1 MNGLVFQIFILE
13 KDYFKIM
20 INDHD
25 LKPQLVETDEI
36 VTSGSHVNLRLSKL
50 IDSKLS
56 EPFNKCQ
63 IDLETDTN
71 EILHYIIS
79 KTGYRYD
86 QTYCYQLC
94 HFEHIFMSCNC
105 SLPSSDEI
113 TNFKYC
119 LKKDKFFIQ
128 HCFAD
133 EFKRIDFDFESQCS
147 LRCPLKCVTTSYKLK
162 SQYLESKIEF
172 DEFAE
177 SDLAIKKR
185 IKEWINVTDVSVEDI
200 IKKTFSMSIFF
211 KDFKY
216 TAITQIP
223 KSTVPD
229 LVSNFG
235 GTLGLF
241 LGFSL
246 LSFMEFGEFLCEVV
260 FLVINYVSFPVSR
273 D

>member
-1 MNGLVFQIFILE
+1 MNGLVVQLLLLE

-36 VTSGSHVNLRLSKL
+36 VTRGTHVNLKL
-50 IDSKLS
+50 NKLVDKKLA
-56 EPFNKCQ
+56 EPFNKCH
-63 IDLETDTN
+63 INLSADRREV
-71 EILHYIIS
+71 LHDIITKS
-79 KTGYRYD
+79 GYRYD
-86 QTYCYQLC
+86 QSYCQQLC
-94 HFEHIFMSCNC
+94 HFEHIFKTCNC
-105 SLPSSDEI
+105 SMPGTDEI
-113 TNFKYC
+113 TNFRHC

-128 HCFAD
+128 NCFAN
-133 EFKRIDFDFESQCS
+133 EYKRSDFDFVRECS
-147 LRCPLKCVTTSYKLK
+147 KRCPLKCVTTSYKIK

-177 SDLAIKKR
+177 SDLVIKKR
-185 IKEWINVTDVSVEDI
+185 IKHRINVTDISIDDI
-200 IKKTFSMSIFF
+200 VRKTFSMSIFF
-211 KDFKY
+211 KEFKY

-241 LGFSL
+241 LGLSL
-246 LSFMEFGEFLCEVV
+246 LSFMEFVEFMCE
-260 FLVINYVSFPVSR
+260 LVLLMVNYLKGFSFR
-273 D
+273 